1 MRKYLVILTVL
12 LLAGCSTQQV
22 HQKPVEDLSL
32 RNQQWTLISG
42 SGVTNDVV
50 DASLSI
56 LDNAAAKNDMY
67 AFTPIV
73 YNAPLKRIALNYRL
87 DVNYTKWYAEDTI
100 EYRYNGVKHEYPLS
114 YTKENSQR
122 LKGLECEGQK
132 SFDTILCYMP
142 RLDAIYGPFTNVFAK
157 GQQLVYTVTSYQNL
171 NTQHILSMDDQ
182 SEFPYMNQLFLL
194 YYNQSMD
201 RVFVTEKTRQGAY
214 KGLSYFEN
222 VQKATLFDEEYDMI
236 FFDGSYIYIVQ
247 TDYLTELSTV
257 YIYNADTSELVH
269 KVESIDVGERAE
281 FSYKDGMLLVY
292 YVDVSFVEEKEFY
305 YVMDRDLLRKKAVWK
320 VEVQQN

>member
-87 DVNYTKWYAEDTI
+87 DVNYTK
-100 EYRYNGVKHEYPLS
+100 
-114 YTKENSQR
+114 
-122 LKGLECEGQK
+122 
-132 SFDTILCYMP
+132 
-142 RLDAIYGPFTNVFAK
+142 
-157 GQQLVYTVTSYQNL
+157 
-171 NTQHILSMDDQ
+171 
-182 SEFPYMNQLFLL
+182 
-194 YYNQSMD
+194 
-201 RVFVTEKTRQGAY
+201 
-214 KGLSYFEN
+214 
-222 VQKATLFDEEYDMI
+222 
-236 FFDGSYIYIVQ
+236 
-247 TDYLTELSTV
+247 
-257 YIYNADTSELVH
+257 
-269 KVESIDVGERAE
+269 
-281 FSYKDGMLLVY
+281 
-292 YVDVSFVEEKEFY
+292 
-305 YVMDRDLLRKKAVWK
+305 
-320 VEVQQN
+320 